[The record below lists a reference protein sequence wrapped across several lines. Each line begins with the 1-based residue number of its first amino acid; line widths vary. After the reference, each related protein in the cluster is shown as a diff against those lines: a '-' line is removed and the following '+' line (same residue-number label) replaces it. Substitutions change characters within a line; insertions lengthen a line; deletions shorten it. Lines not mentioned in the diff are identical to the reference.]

1 MRLTI
6 HHVPPDYHAIRRDD
20 GRWWHGTM
28 WLCRHRA
35 ALWDPE
41 RLQHE
46 LQRWPDAVI
55 VGAGEVM
62 TVEQLAL
69 FESEK

>member
-6 HHVPPDYHAIRRDD
+6 HHVDPDYGAIQRAD
-20 GRWWHGTM
+20 GLWWHGTM

-35 ALWDPE
+35 ALFDPG

-46 LQRWPDAVI
+46 LQQWPDAVV
-55 VGAGEVM
+55 VGAGEVE
-62 TVEQLAL
+62 VIGQLSL
-69 FESEK
+69 FESED